1 MKIVHQLTLQWN
13 AEAKTSENPSYAF
26 RLMKRG
32 HTLSTND
39 NECVHDYSMLKFY
52 NEKILISFSFSF
64 LINISDVYFSQ
75 QWFCMYL
82 HAFLCISS
90 VIVYYFQSMVELS
103 ARLSKTC

>member
-39 NECVHDYSMLKFY
+39 NECVHDYFML
-52 NEKILISFSFSF
+52 KILISFSFSF
-64 LINISDVYFSQ
+64 FINISDVYFSQ
-75 QWFCMYL
+75 Q
-82 HAFLCISS
+82 
-90 VIVYYFQSMVELS
+90 
-103 ARLSKTC
+103 

>member
-39 NECVHDYSMLKFY
+39 NECVHDYSMLKFHY
-52 NEKILISFSFSF
+52 EKILISFSFSF

-75 QWFCMYL
+75 Q
-82 HAFLCISS
+82 
-90 VIVYYFQSMVELS
+90 
-103 ARLSKTC
+103 